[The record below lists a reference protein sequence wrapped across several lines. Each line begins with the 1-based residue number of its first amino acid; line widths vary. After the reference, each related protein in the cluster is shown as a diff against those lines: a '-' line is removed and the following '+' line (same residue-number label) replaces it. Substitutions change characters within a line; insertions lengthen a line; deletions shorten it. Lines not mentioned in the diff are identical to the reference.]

1 MHRNAEYRLQNSE
14 RGRRRWL
21 LCLHV
26 AFCILN
32 YSVSAAAQI
41 GRPVSEVVIEQE
53 GRPITDPL
61 ILGLIETQVGSPLAV
76 KDVRESITHII
87 SLNRFDD
94 VQVSS
99 EESSRGV
106 RVRYVLTPLHPIDR
120 IEFEGMLGLPED
132 ALLRVVADRFGSSPS
147 AGRSPEIIEALRA
160 EYRRRGYANSEIRA
174 RLEETHDPDR
184 ATLVFQIDA
193 GRRVLIADRRFT
205 QRDADVQSTVTE
217 LPDIKVGQPFD
228 DDVIERELRAW
239 EEKMHGRGFYEA
251 RASHGSEII
260 EDGAIVS
267 VNLTRGP
274 RVVVRFTG
282 DALPEA
288 ERERLV
294 PVRTEGSA
302 DEDLLEDSSRAI
314 DDYLYS
320 RGYRDATALYTRQE
334 QKDELVITFNVKRGP
349 RYLVRNVSFSGNM
362 AISETELVPL
372 IRVKPGEPFVRSTVS
387 AGITA
392 IERLYRSRGFT
403 RVQVKSGENVLVP
416 ENAAE
421 PDRQTDLDIA
431 VVEGVRTLIG
441 MVSFT
446 GNTAVDEPAL
456 RNLAML
462 SEGQAFSEGQIV
474 AARERIDLEYRNRGY
489 DSVVVTSEPTLA
501 DDGVRADVAFKVVEG
516 PQVMIDHIIIVG
528 NRRISTRTIQRELL
542 LHEGQP
548 LGYSALVES
557 RQRLFALG
565 LFRRAQIEPLG
576 NSGEAHRDVLVE
588 VEESPPTELG
598 FGGGLEGGSLL
609 RTGPNGVAEE
619 RWEVAPR
626 GFFQIGRR
634 NLWGKNR
641 RVDLFTRLVVRPLD
655 PPATDVPLPALR
667 EASGGGR
674 FYEYRVLGQFREP
687 KAFDTPAD
695 VVFTGLVEQARRS
708 SFDFVRKEARA
719 EAGFRL
725 SRTYSVIGLY
735 SFQKVRLLNERFT
748 PDAPPPLIDRLFPQ
762 VRLSKLS
769 GSIIRDKRDDQLDPS
784 TGTMMI
790 ADGEIAARALG
801 SEVGFVQTYL
811 QSFYYHRL
819 PVQRR
824 VVVALGARIGLAH
837 GFARA
842 FGDQIVQDLPPS
854 ERFFAGG
861 DTTVRGFTLDR
872 LGTAETITP
881 AGYPTGGNGVIV
893 LNSELRVAVVGPLH
907 ATGFVDAGNVFLKAS
922 DLDFTDI
929 RPTAGFGVM
938 YRSPV
943 GPIRV
948 DLGFNLD
955 PQQLYAGGATER
967 RRVLHILLG
976 QPF

>member
-1 MHRNAEYRLQNSE
+1 MV
-14 RGRRRWL
+14 
-21 LCLHV
+21 LCLCM
-26 AFCILN
+26 AFGILN
-32 YSVSAAAQI
+32 LPTPARAQI
-41 GRPVSEVVIEQE
+41 GSTITEVAVDQE
-53 GRPITDPL
+53 GRPITDPVL
-61 ILGLIETQVGSPLAV
+61 LGLIETQVGSPLAV
-76 KDVRESITHII
+76 KDVRETITHII

-99 EESSRGV
+99 EPSGAGI
-106 RVRYVLTPLHPIDR
+106 RVRYVLTPLHPVDR
-120 IEFEGMLGLPED
+120 IEFEGMLGLPEN
-132 ALLRVVADRFGSSPS
+132 ALLRVVGDRFGNSPR
-147 AGRSPEIIEALRA
+147 AARAPEMIEALRL
-160 EYRRRGYANSEIRA
+160 EYRRRGYANAQITSRV
-174 RLEETHDPDR
+174 EETHDPDR
-184 ATLVFQIDA
+184 ATLIFNVQS
-193 GRRVLIADRRFT
+193 GRHLLITDRRFT

-217 LPDIKVGQPFD
+217 LPDVRVGQLYD
-228 DDVIERELRAW
+228 EDTIERELRAW
-239 EEKMHGRGFYEA
+239 EDKMHGRGFYEA
-251 RASHGSEII
+251 RASHGSEVT
-260 EDGAIVS
+260 EDGAIIS

-274 RVVVRFTG
+274 RVMVTFTG
-282 DALPEA
+282 DSLPEA

-314 DDYLYS
+314 EEYLYT

-334 QKDELVITFNVKRGP
+334 QKDELVITFNIKRGP
-349 RYLVRNVSFSGNM
+349 RYLVRNISFTGNM
-362 AISETELVPL
+362 AITETELLPL
-372 IRVKPGEPFVRSTVS
+372 IRLKVGEPFVRSTVS
-387 AGITA
+387 TGMVA

-403 RVQVKSGENVLVP
+403 RVQVKSAENILAP
-416 ENAAE
+416 ENAAD
-421 PDRQTDLDIA
+421 PDRSTDLDIA
-431 VVEGVRTLIG
+431 IVEGTRTLIG
-441 MVSFT
+441 TVSFS
-446 GNTAVDEPAL
+446 GNMAIGESEL
-456 RNLAML
+456 RTLTML
-462 SEGQAFSEGQIV
+462 SEGQSFSDPQLV
-474 AARERIDLEYRNRGY
+474 SARERIDLEYRNRGY
-489 DSVVVTSEPTLA
+489 DAVVVTSEPA
-501 DDGVRADVAFKVVEG
+501 FANDGARADVAFRIAEG
-516 PQVMIDHIIIVG
+516 PQVMVDHIIIVG
-528 NRRISTRTIQRELL
+528 NRRISTRTIERELL

-548 LGYSALVES
+548 LGYTALVES

-565 LFRRAQIEPLG
+565 LFRRAQISPLG

-588 VEESPPTELG
+588 VEEAPPTELG

-609 RTGPNGVAEE
+609 RTGANGVAEE
-619 RWEVAPR
+619 QWEIAPR

-655 PPATDVPLPALR
+655 PPATDVPLPTV
-667 EASGGGR
+667 EQDTGGR

-695 VVFTGLVEQARRS
+695 VVFTGLIEQARRS
-708 SFDFVRKEARA
+708 SFDFIRKEARV

-725 SRTYSVIGLY
+725 SRTYSMIGLY
-735 SFQKVRLLNERFT
+735 SFQKVGLLNERFT

-762 VRLSKLS
+762 VRLSKIS
-769 GSIIRDKRDDQLDPS
+769 GSIIRDKRDDPIDPS

-790 ADGEIAARALG
+790 GDGEIAARLLG

-819 PVQRR
+819 PVKRR
-824 VVVALGARIGLAH
+824 VVVALGARVGAAH
-837 GFARA
+837 GFARERD
-842 FGDQIVQDLPPS
+842 GQVIQDLPPS

-893 LNSELRVAVVGPLH
+893 LNSELRIAVLGPIS
-907 ATGFVDAGNVFLKAS
+907 ATTFVDAGNVFLKAS
-922 DLDFTDI
+922 DLDFTNL
-929 RPTAGFGVM
+929 RPTAGFGMM

-955 PQQLYAGGATER
+955 PQQLYAGGPTER
-967 RRVLHILLG
+967 HRVLHILLG